1 MKSRRLLPC
10 LALLGTLLLPASAS
24 AATVSALGRVLPRSG
39 IVDLYGVTGDTIQ
52 AIHVNEG
59 DWVEPGQSL
68 ATLSSATSTRS
79 RLQQAEA
86 DLATTR
92 LTTARDVEIAQA
104 QVATGELELK
114 YAVNRFDR
122 IMAAGNSEFISPD
135 QIESRTLGKQ
145 QAELKVAQAQQDLVR
160 AQTEAR
166 HSLRA
171 AESEVSAARAALA
184 AAEVQAPI
192 AARVL
197 KIRGRVGTQLT
208 GRNELLKLGD
218 TRGMAVV
225 AEVYESEVLKVKVGQ
240 KAVIASPALPAK
252 MTGVVTGVSP
262 IAFRNTIESMDPNSS
277 TQARVVEVTIL
288 MDAAEPLDR
297 LVFLQVDVTIEI

>member
-1 MKSRRLLPC
+1 MKSRSALR
-10 LALLGTLLLPASAS
+10 LALLGTLLLPALAA

-39 IVDLYGVTGDTIQ
+39 IVDLYGVAGDTIQ
-52 AIHVNEG
+52 SIHVSEG

-68 ATLSSATSTRS
+68 ATLSSATGARS
-79 RLQQAEA
+79 RLQLAETE
-86 DLATTR
+86 LATTR
-92 LTTARDVEIAQA
+92 LNTARDLEIAAA

-114 YAVNRFDR
+114 YAANRYDR
-122 IMAAGNSEFISPD
+122 ILAAGNSEFISPD

-145 QAELKVAQAQQDLVR
+145 QAELKVAQAKQALAR
-160 AQTEAR
+160 AQSDTRRA
-166 HSLRA
+166 LRA
-171 AESEVSAARAALA
+171 AESEVEAARAALA

-192 AARVL
+192 AARIL
-197 KIRGRVGTQLT
+197 KIRGRVGAQLT

-218 TRGMAVV
+218 TRGMSVV
-225 AEVYESEVLKVKVGQ
+225 AEVYESEVLKVKTGQ

-262 IAFRNTIESMDPNSS
+262 VAFRNTIESMDPNAS
-277 TQARVVEVTIL
+277 TQARVVEVTIH
-288 MDAAEPLDR
+288 MDAASPLDR